1 MLQYV
6 IICIESLASL
16 FPLVNGIFRKEH
28 LAKSSAELPW
38 ESVLRQDVS
47 VSSHHIW
54 TRAQLIGVTKV
65 EECRCTCTSV
75 TRQ

>member
-28 LAKSSAELPW
+28 LAKLSAELPW

-47 VSSHHIW
+47 VSSHIW
-54 TRAQLIGVTKV
+54 TRAKLIGVTNV